1 MQKGPIQNATLPF
14 PTVASIRTLDR
25 VAVSRADADL
35 VALHYAK
42 PTSRVLLMADLKVS
56 LKQGLERENAA
67 LHWIA
72 SGALADLGLEPE
84 ETIFLGLDEAGHAR
98 FVEILGAAQTA
109 THKSKLSQFEPLADL
124 RTLAVEA
131 ALAPDE
137 LSIVG
142 AARSLAAW
150 HRSHR
155 CCGRCGA
162 RTLVRDA
169 GWRRTCW
176 ACGQSIFPRSD
187 PAVIMLISDRERCLL
202 GRHSGFREG
211 FYSVLAGFVEPGE
224 DIEDAVRRETFE
236 ESGIVVGRVDY
247 LGSQPWPFPHSL
259 MIGCWGE
266 ALSSTITCDENEL
279 EDVRWFSRNDVR
291 QMIAGEHREGIDI
304 PGKLSIARALIDHFA
319 ADKTS

>member
-1 MQKGPIQNATLPF
+1 MQKGPARNATLPF
-14 PTVASIRTLDR
+14 PTVASIRSLDR

-35 VALHYAK
+35 VARHYAA

-56 LKQGLERENAA
+56 LMPGLERDNAA
-67 LHWIA
+67 LRWV
-72 SGALADLGLEPE
+72 SGGELAGLGFTAE

-98 FVEILGAAQTA
+98 FVEIVDPAHITA
-109 THKSKLSQFEPLADL
+109 GNSELSQFEPLADL

-142 AARSLAAW
+142 AARSLAVW

-162 RTLVRDA
+162 RTRVRDA

-176 ACGQSIFPRSD
+176 ACGQNYFPRSD

-236 ESGIVVGRVDY
+236 EAGIKVGRVDY

-266 ALSSTITCDENEL
+266 ALSASITCDETEL
-279 EDVRWFSRNDVR
+279 EDVRWFSREEVR
-291 QMIAGEHREGIDI
+291 QMIAGEHGEGIDI

-319 ADKTS
+319 ADKSA